1 MRTILATLI
10 CVSALVAADA
20 SRPAQRFLLPD
31 VKGHDHDF
39 NEYRGKVV
47 VLEFMQTACPHCG
60 AFTSVL
66 KEAQQRYGDR
76 VAIVSLVNPPDT
88 PTTVSNFIAAHQI
101 NYPILL
107 DAGRVA
113 YAYIRRPA
121 FDIPYLFL
129 IDAGG
134 TIRQEFEYGP
144 ATQDIFEGRGLFPR
158 LDSMLGSG
166 SASPPGKKK

>member
-1 MRTILATLI
+1 MRTILAALL
-10 CVSALVAADA
+10 CVSALAAADVN
-20 SRPAQRFLLPD
+20 RPAQRFLLPD
-31 VKGHDHDF
+31 VTGRDHDF

-47 VLEFMQTACPHCG
+47 VLEFMQTTCPHCG

-88 PTTVSNFIAAHQI
+88 PATVSNFIAAHQI
-101 NYPILL
+101 NYPVLL

-113 YAYIRRPA
+113 YAYIRRAA

-129 IDAGG
+129 IDASG
-134 TIRQEFEYGP
+134 TIRKEFEYG
-144 ATQDIFEGRGLFPR
+144 AAGQDVFEGKGLFPH
-158 LDSMLGSG
+158 LDAILGG
-166 SASPPGKKK
+166 APSAGKKK

>member
-1 MRTILATLI
+1 MILAALL
-10 CVSALVAADA
+10 CASALVASDVN
-20 SRPAQRFLLPD
+20 RPAQRFLLPD
-31 VKGHDHDF
+31 VAGRNHDF

-47 VLEFMQTACPHCG
+47 VLEFMQTTCPHCG

-76 VAIVSLVNPPDT
+76 VAIISLVNPPDT
-88 PTTVSNFIAAHQI
+88 PATVSNFIAAHQI
-101 NYPILL
+101 KYPILL

-129 IDAGG
+129 IDASGN
-134 TIRQEFEYGP
+134 IRKEFEYGP
-144 ATQDIFEGRGLFPR
+144 ANQEIFEGKGLFPH
-158 LDSMLGSG
+158 LDAVVGSG